1 MSNQTKGVE
10 FFPTPQDLANLLVD
24 RIFWKKCA
32 NYDAQG
38 NMRSE
43 DNDNTLQ
50 ILEPSAGEGPFA
62 RAFVKYGHVT
72 AIDPNFDDPEI
83 EGVEWAKMSLEDL
96 HEALEGER
104 PFDVIGGNP
113 PFSLAEAHLRLCFK
127 MLRKLGVVAFLLRL
141 GFLSSQGRAKFFA
154 AYPPKH
160 VFVLAS
166 RPSFMW
172 SYTCKVVEGNDMFS
186 ASGCGHKWFLPPGVA
201 CKTCPACKNES
212 VQCVKTDQYDY
223 CFIVWQPDMPAGTPT
238 TLSFINTTGE
248 EVDV

>member
-172 SYTCKVVEGNDMFS
+172 SLTCKYSD
-186 ASGCGHKWFLPPGVA
+186 AILKAPGCGYKWFLPPG
-201 CKTCPACKNES
+201 TSYEDCPSCGNKNI
-212 VQCVKTDQYDY
+212 QLTKTDQYDY

-248 EVDV
+248 EVDA